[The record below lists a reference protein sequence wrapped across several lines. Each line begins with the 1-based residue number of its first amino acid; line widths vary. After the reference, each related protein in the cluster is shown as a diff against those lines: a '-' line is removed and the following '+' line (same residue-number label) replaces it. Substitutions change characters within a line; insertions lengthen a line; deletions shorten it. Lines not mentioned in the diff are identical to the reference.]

1 MKKLIRMVL
10 IATFLVQCKVND
22 ESMNQF
28 VNTLAIKHDIPFYII
43 VTIHDD
49 KNDYLC
55 PVSNSY
61 LFEVFNQQFSS
72 NYPRYEDFLSKIFNN
87 SLVLMSSDFGSNK
100 FWTLIRNKEISNEYK
115 KYHFDY
121 LINKYFIHREKNL
134 TLNELGQ
141 KNRDELILIMFR
153 NKYLIL
159 IDDYSGEL
167 LFFNCCP

>member
-1 MKKLIRMVL
+1 MKKLIILMVIAAFL
-10 IATFLVQCKVND
+10 IKCKVND
-22 ESMNQF
+22 ESINQF

-43 VTIHDD
+43 VTIHDH

-61 LFEVFNQQFSS
+61 LFEVFNQRYSS
-72 NYPRYEDFLSKIFNN
+72 NYPRYEDFLSKIFNH
-87 SLVLMSSDFGSNK
+87 SLVLVSSDFGSNK
-100 FWTLIRNKEISNEYK
+100 FWKLIRNKEITHEYK

-121 LINKYFIHREKNL
+121 LINKYFNHQEKNL

-159 IDDYSGEL
+159 SDDHPGEL